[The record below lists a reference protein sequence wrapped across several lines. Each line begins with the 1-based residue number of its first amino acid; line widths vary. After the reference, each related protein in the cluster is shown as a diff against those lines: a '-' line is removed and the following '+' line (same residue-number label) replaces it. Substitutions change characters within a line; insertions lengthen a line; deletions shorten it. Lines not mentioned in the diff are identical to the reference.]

1 MKTKGYYDEGGFL
14 DDGASVDPISGNDVP
29 TGSLQEEVRDDI
41 PAQLSEGEFVVPAD
55 VVRYIGLEKLMQMRD
70 QAKSGLA
77 QMEQEGQMGGSPAP
91 MQPDMDDDDNQ
102 RLEMDALIEGLDG
115 EDFEGAVQQFAEGG
129 SVRSNLPSYETYT
142 GRKFGEAATVE
153 YRKYTNDEGDIID
166 VAFVRGKPVNPIPE
180 GYYPVGSK
188 PEEPPEDVTTTEN
201 GRDAR
206 DRPNPTVVLHRQLSS
221 DKVTRQR
228 NKIINEISKGILDG
242 DVDPRGEANGMIGY
256 VSNTKIAE
264 DKMLSVM
271 LPDAINLYEG
281 ISTDPSFIDKILYKD
296 KTNLEIMVMSTSST
310 QNARKARGELDPSYI
325 SLKEQGSTFMNTNGV
340 KPEGFVIS
348 PEQAKQNREAI
359 LGKTTSLIEL
369 AKGIVQGGA
378 DFLKKGGV
386 TGIIADVIDS
396 LSGVADD
403 AEKVVSNILESVS
416 TTGEITPDIE
426 QKIQA
431 IESQAVESRN
441 VIPADRRAVT
451 PPQPTGAGSV
461 PSNSQSPT
469 SYDSAVPSTSQSPI
483 SYDSAVPSTPAPVN
497 SFTEKERGEMAGT
510 ELPAPRL
517 PTTFSSQDD
526 KLLKEMAGTE
536 LPSTA
541 NPVTATASPYGP
553 DANITGSS
561 TGAYGEYPTIKG
573 STVSAYGPD
582 ANITGATLGQ
592 TGTTATLGA
601 TTSLTPEET
610 DKDNRAKVK
619 KIAIANNWD
628 VGLAIQAYEN
638 SGTTGDIEKLFE
650 AEDLI
655 STQDQQDLENELH
668 SNIMRDTWRDQN
680 AVIEAAAAKRKAA
693 DALAIRNEQL
703 ANQGPA
709 GSGGGDGEGQRQ
721 RDREKNAA
729 GGTGGGVRSDS
740 GVSGYQGV
748 STGEAGRYMGGLITP
763 SNKPKVK
770 KMRKDNT
777 AGLAAKK
784 KSKQKAKAKKGALAA
799 KRT

>member
-29 TGSLQEEVRDDI
+29 TGSLAEEVRDDV

-115 EDFEGAVQQFAEGG
+115 EDFDGAVQQFAEGG

-166 VAFVRGKPVNPIPE
+166 VSFVRGKPVNPIPE

-228 NKIINEISKGILDG
+228 NKIIDEISKGILDG

-264 DKMLSVM
+264 DKMLGVM
-271 LPDAINLYEG
+271 LPDAINLYNG
-281 ISTDPSFIDKILYKD
+281 ITTDPSFLDKILYKD

-340 KPEGFVIS
+340 KPAGVVIS
-348 PEQAKQNREAI
+348 PEEAKKNQEAI
-359 LGKTTSLIEL
+359 LGKTPSLKEL
-369 AKGIVQGGA
+369 VVGV
-378 DFLKKGGV
+378 V
-386 TGIIADVIDS
+386 TGAIDLVKSGGIIGAVLDT
-396 LSGVADD
+396 LSGAADD

-431 IESQAVESRN
+431 IESQAVESQN

-451 PPQPTGAGSV
+451 PPKSPVAG
-461 PSNSQSPT
+461 
-469 SYDSAVPSTSQSPI
+469 AVPSTSQSPT

-497 SFTEKERGEMAGT
+497 SLTEKERGEMAGT

-517 PTTFSSQDD
+517 PTTFSSQPDD
-526 KLLKEMAGTE
+526 KERGEMAGTE
-536 LPSTA
+536 LPDAA
-541 NPVTATASPYGP
+541 NPYGLDSHP
-553 DANITGSS
+553 TYDHLTTPSAYGEYPNITGY
-561 TGAYGEYPTIKG
+561 GAYGKYPTIKG

-601 TTSLTPEET
+601 TTSPTPEET
-610 DKDNRAKVK
+610 DKNNRAKVK
-619 KIAIANNWD
+619 KIAIANGFD
-628 VGLAIQAYEN
+628 VDLAIQAYEN

>member
-1 MKTKGYYDEGGFL
+1 MKTKGYDEGGFL

-166 VAFVRGKPVNPIPE
+166 VAFVRDKPVNPIPE

-188 PEEPPEDVTTTEN
+188 PEELPEEATTPTGDGPAQN
-201 GRDAR
+201 
-206 DRPNPTVVLHRQLSS
+206 RPNPLIVQHRQLSS

-228 NKIINEISKGILDG
+228 NKIIDEISKGILDG

-264 DKMLSVM
+264 DKMLGVM
-271 LPDAINLYEG
+271 LPDAINLYNG
-281 ISTDPSFIDKILYKD
+281 ITTDPSFLDKILYKD
-296 KTNLEIMVMSTSST
+296 KTNLEIMAMSTSST
-310 QNARKARGELDPSYI
+310 QNARKARGELDPGYI

-340 KPEGFVIS
+340 KPAGVVIS
-348 PEQAKQNREAI
+348 PEEAKQNQEAI
-359 LGKTTSLIEL
+359 LGKTPSLKEL
-369 AKGIVQGGA
+369 VVGV
-378 DFLKKGGV
+378 V
-386 TGIIADVIDS
+386 TGAIDLVKSGGIIGAVLDT

-431 IESQAVESRN
+431 IESQAVESQN

-451 PPQPTGAGSV
+451 PPKSPVAGAV
-461 PSNSQSPT
+461 PSN
-469 SYDSAVPSTSQSPI
+469 SQSPI

-541 NPVTATASPYGP
+541 NPATATASPYGP

-592 TGTTATLGA
+592 TGTTATLGV
-601 TTSLTPEET
+601 TTELTPEET
-610 DKDNRAKVK
+610 DKNNRAKVK
-619 KIAIANNWD
+619 KIAIANGFN
-628 VGLAIQAYEN
+628 VEAAIQAYEN

-655 STQDQQDLENELH
+655 STQEQQDLENELQ